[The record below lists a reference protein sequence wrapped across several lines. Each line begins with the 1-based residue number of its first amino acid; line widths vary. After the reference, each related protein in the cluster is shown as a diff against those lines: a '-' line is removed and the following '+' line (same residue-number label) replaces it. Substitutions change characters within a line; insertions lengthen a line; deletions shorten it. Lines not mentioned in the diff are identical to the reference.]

1 MTFNVQIINNAVPA
15 LSVQADESGGVTY
28 DQIKQSLGSQ
38 VYEINKLY
46 LYSDNVN
53 QLLGVVQYQRFDSGG
68 TQNYSSIALTVD
80 PYNGNGNAIDV
91 DLTKFSENFIL
102 NGNSSLA
109 ATVLPNTFLQIK
121 FYANRITNSFGDN
134 LSNFKQIEID
144 ANKPN
149 FYDNLGSEIDEIK
162 KTNKKI
168 EESATSYKSFDAKSN
183 TIKRLSGEIK
193 SKNNNNYII
202 FGILALGIIIY
213 SIKKLNKKVI

>member
-1 MTFNVQIINNAVPA
+1 MTFNVQIINNTVPA

-46 LYSDNVN
+46 LYSDNIN
-53 QLLGVVQYQRFDSGG
+53 QLLGVVQYQIFDSGG
-68 TQNYSSIALTVD
+68 TQNYSSIVLTVD
-80 PYNGNGNAIDV
+80 PFEGNGNAINV
-91 DLTKFSENFIL
+91 DLTKFSENIIL

-144 ANKPN
+144 AYKPN

-168 EESATSYKSFDAKSN
+168 EESATSYKSFNAKSN
-183 TIKRLSGEIK
+183 TNKRFSGEIK
-193 SKNNNNYII
+193 SKNNTNYII

-213 SIKKLNKKVI
+213 SIKKINK

>member
-1 MTFNVQIINNAVPA
+1 MTFNVQIINNTVPA
-15 LSVQADESGGVTY
+15 LSVQADESGGITY

-53 QLLGVVQYQRFDSGG
+53 QLLGVVQYQIFDSGG

-91 DLTKFSENFIL
+91 DLTKFSDKFIL

-109 ATVLPNTFLQIK
+109 ATVLPNTYLQIK
-121 FYANRITNSFGDN
+121 FYANRVTNSFGDN
-134 LSNFKQIEID
+134 LNNFKQIEID

-162 KTNKKI
+162 NTNKKI
-168 EESATSYKSFDAKSN
+168 EESATSYKSFNAKSN
-183 TIKRLSGEIK
+183 TNKSFSREIN
-193 SKNNNNYII
+193 SKNNINYII
-202 FGILALGIIIY
+202 FGILALSIIFF
-213 SIKKLNKKVI
+213 SNKKYKK

>member
-1 MTFNVQIINNAVPA
+1 MTFNVQIINNTVPA

-53 QLLGVVQYQRFDSGG
+53 QLLGVVQYQIFDSGG
-68 TQNYSSIALTVD
+68 TQNYSSIALTID

-109 ATVLPNTFLQIK
+109 ATVLPNTYLQIK

-162 KTNKKI
+162 ETNKRI
-168 EESATSYKSFDAKSN
+168 EESATSYKSFNAKSSN
-183 TIKRLSGEIK
+183 NKRLSGEIK
-193 SKNNNNYII
+193 SKNNTNYVI
-202 FGILALGIIIY
+202 FGILAIGIIIY
-213 SIKKLNKKVI
+213 SIKRFKK

>member
-1 MTFNVQIINNAVPA
+1 MTFNVQIINNTVPA

-38 VYEINKLY
+38 VYQINKLY

-53 QLLGVVQYQRFDSGG
+53 QLLGVVQYQIFDSGG
-68 TQNYSSIALTVD
+68 TQNYSSIALTID

-109 ATVLPNTFLQIK
+109 ATVLPNTYLQIK
-121 FYANRITNSFGDN
+121 FYSNRITNSFGDN
-134 LSNFKQIEID
+134 LSNFKKIEID

-162 KTNKKI
+162 ETNKRI
-168 EESATSYKSFDAKSN
+168 EESATSYKSFNAKSN
-183 TIKRLSGEIK
+183 NNKRLSGEIK
-193 SKNNNNYII
+193 SKNNTNYVI
-202 FGILALGIIIY
+202 FGILAIGIVIY
-213 SIKKLNKKVI
+213 SIKRFKK